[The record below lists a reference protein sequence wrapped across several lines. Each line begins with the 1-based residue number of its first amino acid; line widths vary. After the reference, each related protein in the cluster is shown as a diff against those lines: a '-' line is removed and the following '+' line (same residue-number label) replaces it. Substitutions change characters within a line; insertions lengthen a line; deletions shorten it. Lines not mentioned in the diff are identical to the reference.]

1 MPAMRQRTKGK
12 FTSAKLAD
20 DEQEQAAA
28 LKATIERYD
37 EESNK
42 MTVIDVFRLLFL
54 LLLASSGLSYFITGD
69 SVTWGV
75 KPQFARWSAILSR
88 LVWEP
93 FLLCGWLCWL
103 LLTESV
109 QRGPVLLTPSELSLY
124 NGTSPDL
131 PIYVSINSTVYDVSA
146 SPHAYG
152 PGGSYSFFAGR
163 DATRA
168 FVTGCFEE
176 DLTPDMSGVEEM
188 FIPIEDDDDSVVEK
202 ALSKAAKKIRRE
214 RELREARQMVYKQV
228 KHWVDFY
235 GKNDKYFYVGTL
247 VSEQKGENPDIKQEK
262 RQLCEK
268 AKQDRPRRSKLRAEK
283 EQQSKGVDQD

>member
-1 MPAMRQRTKGK
+1 MRQRTKGK
-12 FTSAKLAD
+12 FASAKLAD

-42 MTVIDVFRLLFL
+42 ITVIDVFRLLFL

-88 LVWEP
+88 L
-93 FLLCGWLCWL
+93 
-103 LLTESV
+103 
-109 QRGPVLLTPSELSLY
+109 RGPVLLTPSELSLY

-131 PIYVSINSTVYDVSA
+131 PIYVSINRTIYDVSA

-188 FIPIEDDDDSVVEK
+188 FIPIEDDDDSEVEK

-235 GKNDKYFYVGTL
+235 GKSDKYFYVGRL
-247 VSEQKGENPDIKQEK
+247 VPEQNGENPDIKQEK